1 MSGHCKGCG
10 VYHEEDDDR
19 LCGRCQDN
27 KRARWCLRCKATIER
42 DSPHELCR
50 ECMVR
55 KWEYRYARPEKL
67 GRDECWVSVAAVHE
81 SSGVREHET
90 RWDTLSIGAC
100 AMESIAKDAALD
112 WYKETDQST
121 RCELD
126 VKVERYDGVTHV
138 YPIVLEFELVV
149 RITKRAAGSGAR
161 AC

>member
-10 VYHEEDDDR
+10 NYHEEDDDR
-19 LCGRCQDN
+19 LCGRCQEN
-27 KRARWCLRCKATIER
+27 KRARWCLRCKATIDR

-55 KWEYRYARPEKL
+55 KWDAIYARPEKIQN
-67 GRDECWVSVAAVHE
+67 GWSYVSIAAVHE
-81 SSGVREHET
+81 SSGVRDHET
-90 RWDTLSIGAC
+90 RWATMTEADVS
-100 AMESIAKDAALD
+100 METIATDAALD

-126 VKVERYDGVTHV
+126 VKVERYDGVSHV
-138 YPIVLEFELVV
+138 YPIVLEFELVA